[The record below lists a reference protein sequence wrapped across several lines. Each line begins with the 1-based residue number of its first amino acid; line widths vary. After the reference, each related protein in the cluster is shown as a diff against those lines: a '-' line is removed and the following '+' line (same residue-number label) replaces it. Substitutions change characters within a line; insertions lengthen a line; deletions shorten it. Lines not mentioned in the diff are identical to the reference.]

1 MWHPAHLFRLL
12 QPPLILFLLHTL
24 ADQEEVGE
32 EDLAD
37 QGVKVAPEA
46 LAGQEALEGQADLG
60 TQGALVD
67 TVAMAEEGLDIRGM
81 TPQGGPSITPCPSL
95 HKCLVC

>member
-1 MWHPAHLFRLL
+1 M
-12 QPPLILFLLHTL
+12 

-60 TQGALVD
+60 TQEALVD

-81 TPQGGPSITPCPSL
+81 TPQVDPSTTPCL
-95 HKCLVC
+95 NLRKCLAC